1 MADTDAKEEVKSTEE
16 KPKDDEMPVAED
28 DDAKD
33 DKKEEE
39 AKDDKKED
47 DNKMPVFERI
57 PKPFPGDYWKDQYD
71 NKEDPRGEPDK
82 IKFKWNKDFK
92 KMDDCDTL
100 HMLYLLQQ
108 ACELHRRR
116 VIERNKYFM
125 SISRADRYIAHV
137 DTPQIITNFI
147 DWHNKNKE
155 ENVFTG
161 DMVKTK
167 KKLFMIND
175 MISDVGGTKK
185 GPATR
190 IFTKLRK
197 EVMIEYD
204 SWTETGNTKLELETW
219 GRTKLYAGETVLEE
233 CTIDQVITLLTY
245 VAEDE
250 KKGDEDEPVG
260 PEELVQGVFAY
271 FEATASGA
279 TQKLVSIDGW
289 KDTFVEWVREEKIDG
304 KAFKTPNKQLSE
316 KLRPKL
322 EADEKKAK
330 KLNGP
335 CGKIFN
341 HIKKMPV
348 HLVLEAAKAKKAE

>member
-1 MADTDAKEEVKSTEE
+1 MADTDAKEEE
-16 KPKDDEMPVAED
+16 PKKQEDEMPVAVD

-33 DKKEEE
+33 DSKE
-39 AKDDKKED
+39 DDKK
-47 DNKMPVFERI
+47 MPMFERI

-71 NKEDPRGEPDK
+71 NKEDPRGEPSV
-82 IKFKWNKDFK
+82 IEFKWNKEIRTIDQ
-92 KMDDCDTL
+92 CDTL
-100 HMLYLLQQ
+100 HMLFLLQQ

-204 SWTETGNTKLELETW
+204 EWTKSKDTKLKLFTW
-219 GRTKLYAGETVLEE
+219 GFTQMNTEALAAG
-233 CTIDQVITLLTY
+233 
-245 VAEDE
+245 
-250 KKGDEDEPVG
+250 
-260 PEELVQGVFAY
+260 
-271 FEATASGA
+271 
-279 TQKLVSIDGW
+279 
-289 KDTFVEWVREEKIDG
+289 WVRKEYESESFDNIDFPPSGILSMIGTFFMNKI
-304 KAFKTPNKQLSE
+304 
-316 KLRPKL
+316 
-322 EADEKKAK
+322 
-330 KLNGP
+330 
-335 CGKIFN
+335 
-341 HIKKMPV
+341 
-348 HLVLEAAKAKKAE
+348 VL